1 MARIHQTPVIS
12 TPAGDLRALEGA
24 REQCPA
30 CGVTEAGRTR
40 YDYSPFS
47 VVTCAACG
55 ALHLSPLPSLEVLR
69 ALYNNNYYRDPC
81 LQHGYLDY
89 SAAHREVV
97 KTYTRRLSYLRR
109 LLPSSPSTQ
118 RRAVHELGA
127 ALGHGLDLARDLLS
141 ADVSA
146 SDVSAEAV
154 ESCRRRGFAASV
166 SDGFGVSADLPPG
179 SIDVMYAFDV
189 IEHLPALPAFR
200 AWLAKVVR
208 PGGVFFV
215 TTPDMR
221 HPLNRLLGRRSPSIK
236 IPQHLSYFTTAT
248 LQRALAPEF
257 VLQSSAWDF
266 SCVELG
272 LLLSRLGHVAGLPAR
287 SWRFGP
293 ALWVPN
299 GMRMYVFQRAAV

>member
-1 MARIHQTPVIS
+1 MARVHQTPVIS
-12 TPAGDLRALEGA
+12 TPSRDIDALAGAS
-24 REQCPA
+24 EQCPV
-30 CGVTEAGRTR
+30 CGLAERGIMR
-40 YDYSPFS
+40 YRYPHFA
-47 VVTCAACG
+47 VVKCGACG

-89 SAAHREVV
+89 SAAHREVT

-109 LLPSSPSTQ
+109 RLAPPPSER

-127 ALGHGLDLARDLLS
+127 ALGHGLDLARDLLN

-154 ESCRRRGFAASV
+154 EHCRRRGFSASI
-166 SDGFGVSADLPPG
+166 SDGFGVSAGFAPG

-189 IEHLPALPAFR
+189 IEHLPSIPVFR
-200 AWLAKVVR
+200 AWLAGVIR
-208 PGGVFFV
+208 PGGVFFL
-215 TTPDMR
+215 TTPDMD

-236 IPQHLSYFTTAT
+236 IPQHLSYFTART

-257 VLQSSAWDF
+257 VLQDSAWDF
-266 SCVELG
+266 SCAELG
-272 LLLSRLGHVAGLPAR
+272 LLLSRLGHVAGLPAL
-287 SWRFGP
+287 SWQFGP
-293 ALWVPN
+293 AFWVPN
-299 GMRMYVFQRAAV
+299 GMRMYVFQRMLE